1 MNKQKNK
8 FNLSNYIISKDS
20 NPISWITSY
29 DYPIAYAAEN
39 AGIDMILIGDSG
51 GMVQYG
57 LDSTI
62 PVTMEMSINMCKA
75 VRKGAPNTFLVGD
88 MPYGSYEISDE
99 EAIKNAITFI
109 KKGGVDSIKLEG
121 GARICSRVKAISD
134 AGIIVFGHI
143 GLTPQSASSFGGYKV
158 QGKNLET
165 FEKLVEDAQKL
176 EESGASAI
184 LFEAIP
190 QECSQMI
197 KKYVDIPILGIGAG
211 AGLDGQLLIAHD
223 VLGLYPNFVPRFAKN
238 YFNIVIKKS
247 RGSENVEDTSLQI
260 FEKAIS
266 LYSEEVKNGI
276 FPSKDFI
283 YKIKDNELQAVK
295 ASKYWKE

>member
-1 MNKQKNK
+1 MNKKKNK

-57 LDSTI
+57 FDSTI

-88 MPYGSYEISDE
+88 MPFGSYEISDE
-99 EAIKNAITFI
+99 EAIKNAVTFI

-134 AGIIVFGHI
+134 AGILVFGHI

-158 QGKNLET
+158 QGKNVEN

-184 LFEAIP
+184 LLEAIP

-247 RGSENVEDTSLQI
+247 GVSENGEDTSLQI

-266 LYSEEVKNGI
+266 LYCEEVKNGI

-283 YKIKDNELQAVK
+283 YKIQDNELQAIK
-295 ASKYWKE
+295 DSKYWKE

>member
-1 MNKQKNK
+1 MNKKKNK
-8 FNLSNYIISKDS
+8 FNISNYIISKDS

-88 MPYGSYEISDE
+88 MPFGSYEISDE
-99 EAIKNAITFI
+99 EAIKNAVTFI

-121 GARICSRVKAISD
+121 GTRICSRVKAISD
-134 AGIIVFGHI
+134 AGILVFGHI

-158 QGKNLET
+158 QGKNVEN

-184 LFEAIP
+184 LLEAIP

-238 YFNIVIKKS
+238 YFNIVIKES
-247 RGSENVEDTSLQI
+247 IVSENVEDTSLQI

-283 YKIKDNELQAVK
+283 YKIQDNELK
-295 ASKYWKE
+295 AIKDSKYWKE